1 MASLQAI
8 GQGGCPEGRRPGKP
22 GRWRE
27 SGREMLQVKEPT
39 LLEKI
44 LAKKA
49 VVGIC
54 GLGYVGLPL
63 ALTFGEKGFSVI
75 GFDIDPR
82 KIDAIGKGQSYIKH
96 IAAKRIGEAT
106 RAEKPLT
113 ATMDFRKA
121 AEADALILCVPTPL
135 NANREPDMTYIENTA
150 RAIGPYVHQGQLIVL
165 ESSTYPGTT
174 EEVVKPIIEKLSGLR
189 AGIDFFL
196 AFSPEREDPG
206 NPHFNTATIPK
217 VVGGYTRQ
225 CTELACALYASA
237 IAKVVPVKGTREAE
251 LTKLLENIFRC
262 VNIALVNEM
271 KLLCERMN
279 IDLWEVIDAARTKP
293 FGFMPFYP
301 GPGLGGHC
309 IPIDPF
315 YLTWKAREFEFNT
328 RFIELAGEIN
338 WQMPHHVVER
348 TMQALNEEGKALKG
362 ARVLILGLAY
372 KKNIDDLRES
382 PSIRLI
388 ELFREKGAIVSYHD
402 PYCPKMKEMRHQPKY
417 MLEMESVPLES
428 AKEVDVVVIATDH
441 DCIDYQQL
449 VHDARLVIDTRHAT
463 RNVSFGKDKVR
474 TA

>member
-1 MASLQAI
+1 MEARALKVQSSPQ
-8 GQGGCPEGRRPGKP
+8 KP
-22 GRWRE
+22 
-27 SGREMLQVKEPT
+27 
-39 LLEKI
+39 
-44 LAKKA
+44 
-49 VVGIC
+49 
-54 GLGYVGLPL
+54 
-63 ALTFGEKGFSVI
+63 F
-75 GFDIDPR
+75 
-82 KIDAIGKGQSYIKH
+82 
-96 IAAKRIGEAT
+96 
-106 RAEKPLT
+106 T
-113 ATMDFRKA
+113 ATIDFRKSA
-121 AEADALILCVPTPL
+121 QADALILCVPTPL

-150 RAIGPYVHQGQLIVL
+150 RAIGPYVHPGQLIVL

-174 EEVVKPIIEKLSGLR
+174 DDVVKPIIEKLSGLR

-237 IAKVVPVKGTREAE
+237 ITKVVPVKGTREAE

-279 IDLWEVIDAARTKP
+279 IDLWEVIDAAKTKP

-348 TMQALNEEGKALKG
+348 TMEALNEEGKALKG

-388 ELFREKGAIVSYHD
+388 ELFREKGAAVSYHD

-428 AKEVDVVVIATDH
+428 AKEADVVVIATDH

-449 VHDARLVIDTRHAT
+449 VRDAKLVIDTRNAT
-463 RNVSFGKDKVR
+463 RDVTFGKDKVR

>member
-1 MASLQAI
+1 
-8 GQGGCPEGRRPGKP
+8 
-22 GRWRE
+22 
-27 SGREMLQVKEPT
+27 MLQVNEPA
-39 LLEKI
+39 LLDKI
-44 LAKKA
+44 LAKNA

-63 ALTFGEKGFSVI
+63 ALTFGEKGFPVI
-75 GFDIDPR
+75 GFDIDRR
-82 KIDAIGKGQSYIKH
+82 KIDAIEQGHSYIKH
-96 IAAKRIGEAT
+96 IASDRIARAT
-106 RAEKPLT
+106 KAEKPFS
-113 ATMDFRKA
+113 ATLDFRKA
-121 AEADALILCVPTPL
+121 AQADALIMCVPTPL

-150 RAIGPYVHQGQLIVL
+150 RAIGPYLRSGQLVVL

-174 EEVVKPIIEKLSGLR
+174 EEVVKPILEKLSGLR

-206 NPHFNTATIPK
+206 NPSFNTATIPK
-217 VVGGYTRQ
+217 VVGGHTQQ

-237 IAKVVPVKGTREAE
+237 ITKVVPVKGTREAE

-279 IDLWEVIDAARTKP
+279 IDLWEVIDAAKTKP

-348 TMQALNEEGKALKG
+348 TMDALNQQGKALKG
-362 ARVLILGLAY
+362 ANVLILGLAY

-388 ELFREKGAIVSYHD
+388 ELFRERGAQVSYHD

-417 MLEMESVPLES
+417 MLEMESVPLET
-428 AKEVDVVVIATDH
+428 AKEADVVVIATDH
-441 DCIDYQQL
+441 DCVDYQQL
-449 VHDARLVIDTRHAT
+449 VRDAKLVIDTRNAT
-463 RNVSFGKDKVR
+463 RNVTFGRDKVH

>member
-1 MASLQAI
+1 
-8 GQGGCPEGRRPGKP
+8 
-22 GRWRE
+22 
-27 SGREMLQVKEPT
+27 MLQVNQPT
-39 LLEKI
+39 LLDKI
-44 LAKKA
+44 LAKNA

-63 ALTFGEKGFSVI
+63 ALTFGEKGFPVI
-75 GFDIDPR
+75 GFDIDRR
-82 KIDAIGKGQSYIKH
+82 KIDAIEQGQSYIKH
-96 IAAKRIGEAT
+96 IASDRIARAT
-106 RAEKPLT
+106 KADKPFS

-121 AEADALILCVPTPL
+121 AQADALIMCVPTPL

-150 RAIGPYVHQGQLIVL
+150 RAIGPYLRSGQLVVL

-174 EEVVKPIIEKLSGLR
+174 EEVVKPILEKLSGLR

-206 NPHFNTATIPK
+206 NPSFNTATIPK
-217 VVGGYTRQ
+217 VVGGHTQQ

-237 IAKVVPVKGTREAE
+237 VTKVVPVKGTREAE

-279 IDLWEVIDAARTKP
+279 IDLWEVIDAAKTKP

-348 TMQALNEEGKALKG
+348 TMDALNQQGKALKG
-362 ARVLILGLAY
+362 ANVLILGLAY

-388 ELFREKGAIVSYHD
+388 ELFRERGAQVSYHD

-417 MLEMESVPLES
+417 MLEMESVPLET
-428 AKEVDVVVIATDH
+428 AKEADVVVIATDH
-441 DCIDYQQL
+441 DCVDYQQL
-449 VHDARLVIDTRHAT
+449 VRDAKLVIDTRNAT
-463 RNVSFGKDKVR
+463 KSVTFGRDKVH

>member
-1 MASLQAI
+1 
-8 GQGGCPEGRRPGKP
+8 
-22 GRWRE
+22 
-27 SGREMLQVKEPT
+27 MLQVNEPA
-39 LLEKI
+39 LLDKI
-44 LAKKA
+44 LAKNA

-63 ALTFGEKGFSVI
+63 ALTFGEKGFPVI
-75 GFDIDPR
+75 GFDIDRR
-82 KIDAIGKGQSYIKH
+82 KIDAIEQGHSYIKH
-96 IAAKRIGEAT
+96 IASDRIARAT
-106 RAEKPLT
+106 KADKPFS

-121 AEADALILCVPTPL
+121 AQADALIMCVPTPL

-150 RAIGPYVHQGQLIVL
+150 RAIGPYLRSGQLVVL

-174 EEVVKPIIEKLSGLR
+174 EEVVKPILEKLSGLR

-206 NPHFNTATIPK
+206 NPSFNTATIPK
-217 VVGGYTRQ
+217 VVGGHTQQ

-237 IAKVVPVKGTREAE
+237 ITKVVPVKGTREAE

-279 IDLWEVIDAARTKP
+279 IDLWEVIDAAKTKP

-348 TMQALNEEGKALKG
+348 TMDALNRQGKALKG
-362 ARVLILGLAY
+362 ANVLILGLAY

-388 ELFREKGAIVSYHD
+388 ELFRERGAQVSYHD

-417 MLEMESVPLES
+417 MLEMESVPLET
-428 AKEVDVVVIATDH
+428 AKEADVVVIATDH
-441 DCIDYQQL
+441 DCVDYQQL
-449 VHDARLVIDTRHAT
+449 VRDAKLVIDTRNAT
-463 RNVSFGKDKVR
+463 RNVTFGRDKVH

>member
-1 MASLQAI
+1 
-8 GQGGCPEGRRPGKP
+8 
-22 GRWRE
+22 
-27 SGREMLQVKEPT
+27 MLQIKEPT

-44 LAKKA
+44 QTKDA

-63 ALTFGEKGFSVI
+63 ALTFGEKGFPVI
-75 GFDIDPR
+75 GFDIDQR
-82 KIDAIGKGQSYIKH
+82 KIDAIEKGQSYIKH
-96 IAAKRIGEAT
+96 ISGERIAKAT
-106 RAEKPLT
+106 KLEKPFT
-113 ATMDFRKA
+113 ATLDFRKA
-121 AEADALILCVPTPL
+121 STADALIMCVPTPL
-135 NANREPDMTYIENTA
+135 NANREPDMTYIEKTA
-150 RAIGPYVHQGQLIVL
+150 EAIGPYVRPGQIVIL

-174 EEVVKPIIEKLSGLR
+174 EEVVKPIIEKLSGLK
-189 AGIDFFL
+189 AGIDFLL

-206 NPHFNTATIPK
+206 NPNFNTATIPK
-217 VVGGYTRQ
+217 VVGGYTKQ
-225 CTELACALYASA
+225 CTEVACALYDSA
-237 IAKVVPVKGTREAE
+237 ITKTVAVKGTREAE

-279 IDLWEVIDAARTKP
+279 IDIWEVIDAAKTKP

-348 TMQALNEEGKALKG
+348 TMEALNEQGRALKG
-362 ARVLILGLAY
+362 SKVLILGLAY

-388 ELFREKGAIVSYHD
+388 ELFREKGATVSYHD

-417 MLEMESVPLES
+417 MLEMESVELQKGVDE
-428 AKEVDVVVIATDH
+428 ADVVVIATDH
-441 DCIDYQQL
+441 DSIDYQKL
-449 VHDARLVIDTRHAT
+449 VRDAKLVIDTRNAT
-463 RNVSFGKDKVR
+463 KKVTFGRDKIR
-474 TA
+474 SA

>member
-1 MASLQAI
+1 M
-8 GQGGCPEGRRPGKP
+8 GGK
-22 GRWRE
+22 
-27 SGREMLQVKEPT
+27 MLQVKEPT
-39 LLEKI
+39 LLDRI
-44 LAKKA
+44 LAKDA

-63 ALTFGEKGFSVI
+63 ALTFGEKGFGVV

-82 KIDAIGKGQSYIKH
+82 KIDAIGKGESYIKH
-96 IAAKRIGEAT
+96 IPGERVAKAT
-106 RAEKPLT
+106 RLDKPFT

-121 AEADALILCVPTPL
+121 AEADVLIMCVPTPL
-135 NANREPDMTYIENTA
+135 NANREPDMTYIENTT
-150 RAIGPYVHQGQLIVL
+150 RAIGPYVRSGQLIVL

-174 EEVVKPIIEKLSGLR
+174 DEVVKPILEKLSGLR
-189 AGIDFFL
+189 AGVDFFL

-206 NPHFNTATIPK
+206 NPDFNTATIPK

-237 IAKVVPVKGTREAE
+237 ITKVVPVKGTREAE
-251 LTKLLENIFRC
+251 MTKLLENIFRC

-279 IDLWEVIDAARTKP
+279 IDLWEVIDAAKSKP

-338 WQMPHHVVER
+338 WQMPHHVVDR
-348 TMQALNEEGKALKG
+348 TMEALNEQGKALKG
-362 ARVLILGLAY
+362 AKVLILGLAY

-388 ELFREKGAIVSYHD
+388 ELFREKGAKVGYHD
-402 PYCPKMKEMRHQPKY
+402 PYIPKMKEMRHQPKY
-417 MLEMESVPLES
+417 MLEMESEPLQGVQE
-428 AKEVDVVVIATDH
+428 ADVVVISTDH
-441 DCIDYQQL
+441 DAIDYGQL
-449 VHDARLVIDTRHAT
+449 VRDAKLVIDTRNAT
-463 RNVSFGKDKVR
+463 RNVTFGRDKIR

>member
-1 MASLQAI
+1 
-8 GQGGCPEGRRPGKP
+8 
-22 GRWRE
+22 
-27 SGREMLQVKEPT
+27 MLQVTEPT
-39 LLEKI
+39 LLDRI
-44 LAKKA
+44 LAKDA

-63 ALTFGEKGFSVI
+63 ALTFGEKGFPVI
-75 GFDIDPR
+75 GFDIDKR
-82 KIDAIGKGQSYIKH
+82 KIEAIEKGESYIKH
-96 IAAKRIGEAT
+96 IAGERIARAT
-106 RAEKPLT
+106 KSEKPFT

-121 AEADALILCVPTPL
+121 AKADALILCVPTPL

-150 RAIGPYVHQGQLIVL
+150 RAIGPYVRSGQLVVL

-189 AGIDFFL
+189 AGVDFFL

-206 NPHFNTATIPK
+206 NPNFNTATIPK

-225 CTELACALYASA
+225 CTEIACALYSAS
-237 IAKVVPVKGTREAE
+237 ITKVVPVRGTREAE

-262 VNIALVNEM
+262 VNIALVNEL
-271 KLLCERMN
+271 KLLCERMK
-279 IDLWEVIDAARTKP
+279 IDVWEVIGAAATKP

-301 GPGLGGHC
+301 VPGLGGHC

-348 TMQALNEEGKALKG
+348 AMDALNEAGKALKG
-362 ARVLILGLAY
+362 ARILILGLAY
-372 KKNIDDLRES
+372 KKNVDDVRES
-382 PSIRLI
+382 PSIRII
-388 ELFREKGAIVSYHD
+388 ELFRERGAEVEYHD
-402 PYCPKMKEMRHQPKY
+402 PFCPRMKEMRRKPAYLLDLQSVD
-417 MLEMESVPLES
+417 LEQGV
-428 AKEVDVVVIATDH
+428 ARADAVVIVTDH
-441 DCIDYQQL
+441 DGIDYAG
-449 VHDARLVIDTRHAT
+449 VVRGAKLVIDTRNAT
-463 RNVSFGKDKVR
+463 RDVVSGREKIR

>member
-1 MASLQAI
+1 
-8 GQGGCPEGRRPGKP
+8 
-22 GRWRE
+22 
-27 SGREMLQVKEPT
+27 MLQVKEPT
-39 LLEKI
+39 LLERI
-44 LAKKA
+44 LSKEA

-63 ALTFGEKGFSVI
+63 ALAFGEKGFAVL
-75 GFDIDPR
+75 GFDIDQR
-82 KIDAIGKGQSYIKH
+82 KVEAIGKGESYIRH
-96 IAAKRIGEAT
+96 IDSGRVAKAIQAKKPFAAT
-106 RAEKPLT
+106 L
-113 ATMDFRKA
+113 DFRRA
-121 AEADALILCVPTPL
+121 AQVDALILCVPTPL

-150 RAIGPYVHQGQLIVL
+150 KAIGPYLRSGQLVVL

-174 EEVVKPIIEKLSGLR
+174 EEVVKPVLESLSGLR
-189 AGIDFFL
+189 AGVDFFL

-206 NPHFNTATIPK
+206 NPRFNTATIPK
-217 VVGGYTRQ
+217 VVGGYTAQ
-225 CTELACALYASA
+225 CTELASALYASA
-237 IAKVVPVKGTREAE
+237 ITQVVPVKGTREAE

-271 KLLCERMN
+271 KLLCERMD
-279 IDLWEVIDAARTKP
+279 IDLWQVIEAARTKP

-348 TMQALNEEGKALKG
+348 TMEALNEQGKALKG
-362 ARVLILGLAY
+362 AKVLILGLAY

-388 ELFREKGAIVSYHD
+388 ELFREKGAKVGYHD

-417 MLEMESVPLES
+417 MLEMESEDLAA
-428 AKEVDVVVIATDH
+428 AKEADAVVIATDH

-449 VHDARLVIDTRHAT
+449 VRDAKLVIDTRNAT
-463 RNVSFGKDKVR
+463 RDVTFGRDKIR

>member
-1 MASLQAI
+1 
-8 GQGGCPEGRRPGKP
+8 
-22 GRWRE
+22 
-27 SGREMLQVKEPT
+27 MLQVKEPT
-39 LLEKI
+39 LLDRI
-44 LAKKA
+44 LAKNA

-63 ALTFGEKGFSVI
+63 ALTFGEKGFPVI
-75 GFDIDPR
+75 GFDIDQR
-82 KIDAIGKGQSYIKH
+82 KIDAIGNGQSYIKH
-96 IAAKRIGEAT
+96 IAGDRIAQAT
-106 RAEKPLT
+106 RAEKPFT
-113 ATMDFRKA
+113 ATLDFRKA
-121 AEADALILCVPTPL
+121 SQADALIMCVPTPL
-135 NANREPDMTYIENTA
+135 NGNREPDMTYIENTA
-150 RAIGPYVHQGQLIVL
+150 KAIGPYVRSGQLIVL

-174 EEVVKPIIEKLSGLR
+174 DEVVKPIIEKLSGLR

-217 VVGGYTRQ
+217 VVGGYTQQ

-237 IAKVVPVKGTREAE
+237 ITKVVPVKGTREAE

-279 IDLWEVIDAARTKP
+279 IDLWEVIDAAKTKP

-348 TMQALNEEGKALKG
+348 TMEALNRQGKALKG
-362 ARVLILGLAY
+362 AKVLILGLAY

-388 ELFREKGAIVSYHD
+388 ELFQERGAAVSYHD

-417 MLEMESVPLES
+417 MLEMESVPLET
-428 AKEVDVVVIATDH
+428 AKEADVVVIATDH

-449 VHDARLVIDTRHAT
+449 VRDANLVIDTRNAT
-463 RNVSFGKDKVR
+463 KNVAFGRDKVH

>member
-1 MASLQAI
+1 
-8 GQGGCPEGRRPGKP
+8 
-22 GRWRE
+22 
-27 SGREMLQVKEPT
+27 MLQVKEPT
-39 LLEKI
+39 LLDKI
-44 LAKKA
+44 LSKDA

-63 ALTFGEKGFSVI
+63 ALTFGEKGFPVI
-75 GFDIDPR
+75 GFDIDQR
-82 KIDAIGKGQSYIKH
+82 KIDSIGKGESYIKH
-96 IAAKRIGEAT
+96 FASERVKAAVT
-106 RAEKPLT
+106 REKNPFT
-113 ATMDFRKA
+113 ATLDFRKA
-121 AEADALILCVPTPL
+121 SQADALIMCVPTPL
-135 NANREPDMTYIENTA
+135 NANREPDMTYIEKTA
-150 RAIGPYVHQGQLIVL
+150 EAIGPYVRPGQIVIL

-174 EEVVKPIIEKLSGLR
+174 EEVVKPIIERLSGLR

-206 NPHFNTATIPK
+206 NPNFNTATIPK
-217 VVGGYTRQ
+217 VVGGYTKQ
-225 CTELACALYASA
+225 CTEIACALYSHA
-237 IAKVVPVKGTREAE
+237 ITKVVPVRGTREAE

-279 IDLWEVIDAARTKP
+279 IDIWEVINAAATKP

-338 WQMPHHVVER
+338 TQMPHHVVER
-348 TMQALNEEGKALKG
+348 TMSALNEQGKALKG
-362 ARVLILGLAY
+362 AKVLILGLAY

-388 ELFREKGAIVSYHD
+388 ELFREKGSTVSYHD

-417 MLEMESVPLES
+417 MLEMESVPLEQS
-428 AKEVDVVVIATDH
+428 VLDADVVVIATDH
-441 DCIDYQQL
+441 DSIDYQAL
-449 VHDARLVIDTRHAT
+449 VRDAKLVIDTRNAT
-463 RNVSFGKDKVR
+463 KNVTFGKDKVHS
-474 TA
+474 A

>member
-1 MASLQAI
+1 
-8 GQGGCPEGRRPGKP
+8 
-22 GRWRE
+22 
-27 SGREMLQVKEPT
+27 MLQVKEPT

-44 LAKKA
+44 VAKNA
-49 VVGIC
+49 VVGVC

-63 ALTFGEKGFSVI
+63 ALTFGEKGFAVL
-75 GFDIDPR
+75 GFDIDQR
-82 KIDAIGKGQSYIKH
+82 KIDAIGNGQSYIKH
-96 IAAKRIGEAT
+96 IAAERISKAT
-106 RAEKPLT
+106 RAEKPF
-113 ATMDFRKA
+113 AVTMDFRKA
-121 AEADALILCVPTPL
+121 AQADALILCVPTPL

-150 RAIGPYVHQGQLIVL
+150 RAIGPYVRPGQLVVL

-206 NPHFNTATIPK
+206 NPHFNTASIPK

-237 IAKVVPVKGTREAE
+237 ITKVVPVKGTREAE

-279 IDLWEVIDAARTKP
+279 IDLWEVIDAAKTKP

-348 TMQALNEEGKALKG
+348 TMQALNEQGKALKG
-362 ARVLILGLAY
+362 ARVLILGLSY

-428 AKEVDVVVIATDH
+428 AQEMDVVVIATDH

-449 VHDARLVIDTRHAT
+449 VRDARLVIDTRNAT
-463 RNVSFGKDKVR
+463 RDVSFGKDKVR

>member
-1 MASLQAI
+1 
-8 GQGGCPEGRRPGKP
+8 
-22 GRWRE
+22 
-27 SGREMLQVKEPT
+27 MLHVKEPT
-39 LLEKI
+39 LLDRI
-44 LAKKA
+44 LAKDA

-63 ALTFGEKGFSVI
+63 ALTFGEKGFPVI
-75 GFDIDPR
+75 GFDIDKR
-82 KIDAIGKGQSYIKH
+82 KIEAIEKGESYIKH
-96 IAAKRIGEAT
+96 IAAERIARAT
-106 RAEKPLT
+106 RSEKPFT
-113 ATMDFRKA
+113 VTMDFRRA
-121 AEADALILCVPTPL
+121 AKADALILCVPTPL

-150 RAIGPYVHQGQLIVL
+150 RAIGPYVHSGQLVVL

-174 EEVVKPIIEKLSGLR
+174 EEVVKPIVEKLSGLR

-217 VVGGYTRQ
+217 VVGGHTTQ
-225 CTELACALYASA
+225 CTEVACALYASA
-237 IAKVVPVKGTREAE
+237 ITRVVPVKGTREAE

-279 IDLWEVIDAARTKP
+279 IDLWEVIEAAKTKP

-309 IPIDPF
+309 IPIDPY

-338 WQMPHHVVER
+338 WQMPHHVVDR
-348 TMQALNEEGKALKG
+348 TMDALNEQGKALKG

-388 ELFREKGAIVSYHD
+388 ELFREKGAHVSYHD

-417 MLEMESVPLES
+417 MLEMESVPLET
-428 AKEVDVVVIATDH
+428 AKDADVVVIATDH
-441 DCIDYQQL
+441 ECIDYEQL
-449 VHDARLVIDTRHAT
+449 VRDATLVIDTRNAT
-463 RNVSFGKDKVR
+463 KNVTFGKDKVR

>member
-1 MASLQAI
+1 
-8 GQGGCPEGRRPGKP
+8 
-22 GRWRE
+22 
-27 SGREMLQVKEPT
+27 MLQVKEPT
-39 LLEKI
+39 LLDRI
-44 LAKKA
+44 LAKDA

-63 ALTFGEKGFSVI
+63 ALTFGEKGFPVI
-75 GFDIDPR
+75 GFDIDKR
-82 KIDAIGKGQSYIKH
+82 KIEAIEKGESYIKH
-96 IAAKRIGEAT
+96 IAAGRIARAT
-106 RAEKPLT
+106 RSEKPFT
-113 ATMDFRKA
+113 VTMDFRRA
-121 AEADALILCVPTPL
+121 AKADALILCVPTPL

-150 RAIGPYVHQGQLIVL
+150 RAIGPYVHSGQLVVL

-174 EEVVKPIIEKLSGLR
+174 EEVVKPIVEKLSGLR

-217 VVGGYTRQ
+217 VVGGHTTQ
-225 CTELACALYASA
+225 CTEVACALYASA
-237 IAKVVPVKGTREAE
+237 ITRVVPVKGTREAE

-279 IDLWEVIDAARTKP
+279 IDLWEVIEAAKTKP

-309 IPIDPF
+309 IPIDPY

-338 WQMPHHVVER
+338 WQMPHHVVDR
-348 TMQALNEEGKALKG
+348 TMDALNEQGKALKG

-388 ELFREKGAIVSYHD
+388 ELFREKGAHVSYHD

-417 MLEMESVPLES
+417 MLEMESVPLEM
-428 AKEVDVVVIATDH
+428 AKDADVVVIATDH
-441 DCIDYQQL
+441 ECIDYEQL
-449 VHDARLVIDTRHAT
+449 VRDATLVIDTRNAT
-463 RNVSFGKDKVR
+463 KNVTFGKDKVR

>member
-1 MASLQAI
+1 
-8 GQGGCPEGRRPGKP
+8 
-22 GRWRE
+22 
-27 SGREMLQVKEPT
+27 MLQVKEPT

-44 LAKKA
+44 VAKNA
-49 VVGIC
+49 VVGVC

-63 ALTFGEKGFSVI
+63 ALTFGEKGFAVL
-75 GFDIDPR
+75 GFDIDQR
-82 KIDAIGKGQSYIKH
+82 KIDAIGSGQSYIKH
-96 IAAKRIGEAT
+96 IAAERISKAT
-106 RAEKPLT
+106 RAEKPF
-113 ATMDFRKA
+113 AVTMDFRKA
-121 AEADALILCVPTPL
+121 AQADALILCVPTPL

-150 RAIGPYVHQGQLIVL
+150 RAIGPYVRPGQLVVL

-174 EEVVKPIIEKLSGLR
+174 EEVVRPIIEKLSGLR

-206 NPHFNTATIPK
+206 NPHFNTASIPK

-237 IAKVVPVKGTREAE
+237 ITKVVPVKGTREAE

-279 IDLWEVIDAARTKP
+279 IDLWEVIDAAKTKP

-348 TMQALNEEGKALKG
+348 TMQALNEQGKALKG
-362 ARVLILGLAY
+362 ARVLILGLSY

-428 AKEVDVVVIATDH
+428 AQEMDVVVIATDH

-449 VHDARLVIDTRHAT
+449 VRDARLVIDTRNAT
-463 RNVSFGKDKVR
+463 RDVSFGKDKVR

>member
-1 MASLQAI
+1 
-8 GQGGCPEGRRPGKP
+8 
-22 GRWRE
+22 
-27 SGREMLQVKEPT
+27 MLQVKEPT
-39 LLEKI
+39 LLERI
-44 LAKKA
+44 LAKEA

-63 ALTFGEKGFSVI
+63 ALTFGEKGFGVL
-75 GFDIDPR
+75 GFDIDAR
-82 KIDAIGKGQSYIKH
+82 KVDAIGKGESYIKH
-96 IAAKRIGEAT
+96 IPGERVSKAT
-106 RAEKPLT
+106 KAEKPFT
-113 ATMDFRKA
+113 ATLDFRKA
-121 AEADALILCVPTPL
+121 AQADVLIMCVPTPL

-150 RAIGPYVHQGQLIVL
+150 KAIGPYVRSGQLVVL

-174 EEVVKPIIEKLSGLR
+174 DEVVKPILETLSGLR

-206 NPHFNTATIPK
+206 NPSFNTANIPK
-217 VVGGYTRQ
+217 VVGGYTQQ

-237 IAKVVPVKGTREAE
+237 ITRVVPVKGTREAE

-279 IDLWEVIDAARTKP
+279 IDLWGVIDAAKTKP

-338 WQMPHHVVER
+338 WQMPHHVVDR
-348 TMQALNEEGKALKG
+348 TMEALNEQGKALKG
-362 ARVLILGLAY
+362 AKVLILGLAY

-388 ELFREKGAIVSYHD
+388 ELFREKGATVGYHD

-417 MLEMESVPLES
+417 MLEMESEPLEN
-428 AKEVDVVVIATDH
+428 AREADVVVIATDH
-441 DCIDYQQL
+441 DSIDYGQL
-449 VHDARLVIDTRHAT
+449 VRDARLVIDTRNAT
-463 RNVSFGKDKVR
+463 RNVTFGRDKIR

>member
-1 MASLQAI
+1 
-8 GQGGCPEGRRPGKP
+8 
-22 GRWRE
+22 
-27 SGREMLQVKEPT
+27 MLQVNEPT
-39 LLEKI
+39 LLDKI
-44 LAKKA
+44 LAKNA

-63 ALTFGEKGFSVI
+63 ALTFGEKGFPVI
-75 GFDIDPR
+75 GFDIDRR
-82 KIDAIGKGQSYIKH
+82 KVDAIEQGHSYIKH
-96 IAAKRIGEAT
+96 IASDRIALAT
-106 RAEKPLT
+106 KAEKPFS
-113 ATMDFRKA
+113 ATMDFSKA
-121 AEADALILCVPTPL
+121 AQADALIMCVPTPL

-150 RAIGPYVHQGQLIVL
+150 RAIGPYLRSGQLVVL

-174 EEVVKPIIEKLSGLR
+174 DEVVKPILEKLSGLR

-206 NPHFNTATIPK
+206 NPTFNTATIPK
-217 VVGGYTRQ
+217 VVGGHTQQ
-225 CTELACALYASA
+225 CTEVACALYASA
-237 IAKVVPVKGTREAE
+237 ITKVVPVKGTREAE

-279 IDLWEVIDAARTKP
+279 IDLWEVIDAAKTKP

-348 TMQALNEEGKALKG
+348 TMDALNQQGKALKG
-362 ARVLILGLAY
+362 AQVLILGLAY

-388 ELFREKGAIVSYHD
+388 ELFRERGAQVSYHD

-417 MLEMESVPLES
+417 MLEMESVPLET
-428 AKEVDVVVIATDH
+428 AKEADVVVIATDH
-441 DCIDYQQL
+441 DCVDYLQL
-449 VHDARLVIDTRHAT
+449 VRDAKLVIDTRNAT
-463 RNVSFGKDKVR
+463 RNVTFGRDKIH

>member
-1 MASLQAI
+1 
-8 GQGGCPEGRRPGKP
+8 
-22 GRWRE
+22 
-27 SGREMLQVKEPT
+27 MLQVKEPT

-44 LAKKA
+44 LSKDA

-63 ALTFGEKGFSVI
+63 ALTFGEKGFPVI
-75 GFDIDPR
+75 GFDIDKR
-82 KIDAIGKGQSYIKH
+82 KIDSIEKGESYIKH
-96 IAAKRIGEAT
+96 FKSERVAAAIS
-106 RAEKPLT
+106 RAEKPFT
-113 ATMDFRKA
+113 ATLDFRKA
-121 AEADALILCVPTPL
+121 SQADALIMCVPTPL
-135 NANREPDMTYIENTA
+135 NANREPDMTYIEKTA
-150 RAIGPYVHQGQLIVL
+150 EAIGPYVRSGQIVIL

-206 NPHFNTATIPK
+206 NPNFNTATIPK
-217 VVGGYTRQ
+217 VVGGYTKQ
-225 CTELACALYASA
+225 CTEIACALYSHA
-237 IAKVVPVKGTREAE
+237 INKVVPVRGTREAE

-262 VNIALVNEM
+262 VNIALVNEL

-279 IDLWEVIDAARTKP
+279 IDVWEVINAAATKP

-348 TMQALNEEGKALKG
+348 TMDALNEQGKALKG
-362 ARVLILGLAY
+362 AKVLILGLAY

-388 ELFREKGAIVSYHD
+388 ELFREKGASVVYHD

-417 MLEMESVPLES
+417 MLEMESVPLE
-428 AKEVDVVVIATDH
+428 AGIADADVVVIATDH
-441 DCIDYQQL
+441 DSIDYQKL
-449 VHDARLVIDTRHAT
+449 VRDAKLVIDTRNAT
-463 RNVSFGKDKVR
+463 KNVTFGKDKVR
-474 TA
+474 SA

>member
-1 MASLQAI
+1 
-8 GQGGCPEGRRPGKP
+8 
-22 GRWRE
+22 
-27 SGREMLQVKEPT
+27 MLQVNEPA
-39 LLEKI
+39 LLDKI
-44 LAKKA
+44 LAKNA

-63 ALTFGEKGFSVI
+63 ALTFGEKGFPVI
-75 GFDIDPR
+75 GFDIDRR
-82 KIDAIGKGQSYIKH
+82 KIDAIEQGQSYIKH
-96 IAAKRIGEAT
+96 IASDRIARAT
-106 RAEKPLT
+106 KADKPFS

-121 AEADALILCVPTPL
+121 AQADALIMCVPTPL

-150 RAIGPYVHQGQLIVL
+150 RAIGPYLRSGQLVVL

-174 EEVVKPIIEKLSGLR
+174 EEVVKPILEKLSGLR

-206 NPHFNTATIPK
+206 NPSFNTATIPK
-217 VVGGYTRQ
+217 VVGGHTQQ

-237 IAKVVPVKGTREAE
+237 ITKVVPVKGTREAE

-279 IDLWEVIDAARTKP
+279 IDLWEVIDAAKTKP

-348 TMQALNEEGKALKG
+348 TMDALNRQGKALKG
-362 ARVLILGLAY
+362 ANVLILGLAY

-388 ELFREKGAIVSYHD
+388 ELFRERGAQVSYHD

-417 MLEMESVPLES
+417 MLEMESVPLET
-428 AKEVDVVVIATDH
+428 AKEADVVVIATDH
-441 DCIDYQQL
+441 DCVDYQQL
-449 VHDARLVIDTRHAT
+449 VRDAKLVIDTRNAT
-463 RNVSFGKDKVR
+463 RNVTFGRDKVH

>member
-1 MASLQAI
+1 
-8 GQGGCPEGRRPGKP
+8 
-22 GRWRE
+22 
-27 SGREMLQVKEPT
+27 MLQVKEPT
-39 LLEKI
+39 LLDRI
-44 LAKKA
+44 QAKTA

-63 ALTFGEKGFSVI
+63 ALTFGEKGFPVI
-75 GFDIDPR
+75 GFDIDAR
-82 KIDAIGKGQSYIKH
+82 KIDAIGRGESYIKH
-96 IAAKRIGEAT
+96 IDGKRIAAQNAREGNAFSAT
-106 RAEKPLT
+106 L
-113 ATMDFRKA
+113 DFRRA
-121 AEADALILCVPTPL
+121 READALIMCVPTPL

-150 RAIGPYVHQGQLIVL
+150 RAIGPYVRSGQLVVL

-174 EEVVKPIIEKLSGLR
+174 EEVVKPILEELSGLR
-189 AGIDFFL
+189 AGVDFFL

-206 NPHFNTATIPK
+206 NPKFNTATIPK
-217 VVGGYTRQ
+217 VVGGYTPQ

-237 IAKVVPVKGTREAE
+237 ITKVVPVKGTREAE

-262 VNIALVNEM
+262 VNIALVNEL

-279 IDLWEVIDAARTKP
+279 IDIWGVIDAAATKP

-338 WQMPHHVVER
+338 WQMPYHVVER
-348 TMQALNEEGKALKG
+348 TMEALNEHGTPIKG
-362 ARVLILGLAY
+362 ANVLILGLAY

-388 ELFREKGAIVSYHD
+388 ELFRQKGANVEYHD

-417 MLEMESVPLES
+417 MLEMQSVPLEEGVKK
-428 AKEVDVVVIATDH
+428 ADVVVIATDH
-441 DCIDYQQL
+441 DSIDYQKL
-449 VHDARLVIDTRHAT
+449 VRDAKLVVDTRNAT
-463 RNVSFGKDKVR
+463 KHVTFGRDKIR
-474 TA
+474 SA

>member
-1 MASLQAI
+1 
-8 GQGGCPEGRRPGKP
+8 
-22 GRWRE
+22 
-27 SGREMLQVKEPT
+27 MLQVKEPT
-39 LLEKI
+39 LLDRI
-44 LAKKA
+44 LAKDA

-63 ALTFGEKGFSVI
+63 ALTFGEKGFPVI
-75 GFDIDPR
+75 GFDIDKR
-82 KIDAIGKGQSYIKH
+82 KIEAIEKGESYIKH
-96 IAAKRIGEAT
+96 IAADRIARAT
-106 RAEKPLT
+106 RSEKPFT
-113 ATMDFRKA
+113 ATMDFRRA
-121 AEADALILCVPTPL
+121 AKADALILCVPTPL

-150 RAIGPYVHQGQLIVL
+150 RAIGPYVHSGQLVVL

-174 EEVVKPIIEKLSGLR
+174 EEVVKPIVEKLSGLR

-217 VVGGYTRQ
+217 VVGGHTTQ
-225 CTELACALYASA
+225 CTEVACALYASA
-237 IAKVVPVKGTREAE
+237 ITRVVPVKGTREAE

-279 IDLWEVIDAARTKP
+279 IDLWEVIEAAKTKP

-309 IPIDPF
+309 IPIDPY

-338 WQMPHHVVER
+338 WQMPHHVVDR
-348 TMQALNEEGKALKG
+348 TMDALNEQGKALKG

-388 ELFREKGAIVSYHD
+388 ELFREKGAHVSYHD

-417 MLEMESVPLES
+417 MLEMESVPLKT
-428 AKEVDVVVIATDH
+428 AKDADVVVIATDH
-441 DCIDYQQL
+441 ECIDYEQL
-449 VHDARLVIDTRHAT
+449 VRDATLVIDTRNAT
-463 RNVSFGKDKVR
+463 KNVTFGKDKVR

>member
-1 MASLQAI
+1 
-8 GQGGCPEGRRPGKP
+8 
-22 GRWRE
+22 
-27 SGREMLQVKEPT
+27 MLQVNEPT
-39 LLEKI
+39 LLDKI
-44 LAKKA
+44 LAKNA

-63 ALTFGEKGFSVI
+63 ALTFGEKGFPVI
-75 GFDIDPR
+75 GFDIDRR
-82 KIDAIGKGQSYIKH
+82 KVDAIEQGHSYIKH
-96 IAAKRIGEAT
+96 IASDRIARAT
-106 RAEKPLT
+106 KAEKPFS
-113 ATMDFRKA
+113 ATLDFRKA
-121 AEADALILCVPTPL
+121 AQADALIMCVPTPL

-150 RAIGPYVHQGQLIVL
+150 RAIGPYLRSGQLVVL

-174 EEVVKPIIEKLSGLR
+174 DEVVKPILEKLSGLR

-206 NPHFNTATIPK
+206 NPSFNTATIPK
-217 VVGGYTRQ
+217 VVGGHTRQ

-279 IDLWEVIDAARTKP
+279 IDLWEVIDAAKTNP

-301 GPGLGGHC
+301 GPGLVGHC

-338 WQMPHHVVER
+338 WQMPDYVVNR
-348 TMQALNEEGKALKG
+348 VIAALNSQRRALNGSK
-362 ARVLILGLAY
+362 ILVVGLAY
-372 KKNIDDLRES
+372 KPNVDDERES
-382 PSIRLI
+382 PSYVLMDLLQER
-388 ELFREKGAIVSYHD
+388 GAEVAYYD
-402 PYCPKMKEMRHQPKY
+402 PY
-417 MLEMESVPLES
+417 VP
-428 AKEVDVVVIATDH
+428 VV
-441 DCIDYQQL
+441 
-449 VHDARLVIDTRHAT
+449 RPTREHAHW
-463 RNVSFGKDKVR
+463 
-474 TA
+474 